1 MVWWRSVA
9 DVEGLKADTLSAIAE
24 GVSRI
29 TAERNKHLNL
39 HRAVCHG
46 TVGESMVLLI
56 KNHFGLYGVFEL
68 AIWFPGDVFLK
79 NWSGITETSQLGI
92 VSI

>member
-9 DVEGLKADTLSAIAE
+9 DVEGLKADTLSAITE

-29 TAERNKHLNL
+29 TAEGNKHLNL

-46 TVGESMVLLI
+46 TVLLI
-56 KNHFGLYGVFEL
+56 KNHFGLHRVFEL
-68 AIWFPGDVFLK
+68 AIWFPGDGVLK
-79 NWSGITETSQLGI
+79 NWGDITETSQLRI